1 MGRGLKKVITIRERT
16 AKTAVVS
23 EEVVTIRRYF
33 LALISGVM
41 LFSTVAAQAQW
52 VMVARAVS
60 GQVQRM
66 SNKSSNGA
74 GYDVATVVLMANA
87 DKVYQTALT
96 SLKTN
101 HPDVTINSSDAKKHE
116 IKFSK
121 GDQIA
126 SMQATP
132 LGKDLTQLV
141 VASNLIGTPDATSV
155 VVEGVMK
162 VCKQMN
168 VVCTLSNQ

>member
-1 MGRGLKKVITIRERT
+1 MRRLLLVMITG
-16 AKTAVVS
+16 AVFF
-23 EEVVTIRRYF
+23 T
-33 LALISGVM
+33 
-41 LFSTVAAQAQW
+41 TVAAEAQW

-101 HPDVTINSSDAKKHE
+101 HPDITINNSDAKKHE

-121 GDQIA
+121 GAQIA
-126 SMQATP
+126 SLQATP

-141 VASNLIGTPDATSV
+141 VASNLGPADATPI

-168 VVCTLSNQ
+168 VVCTLSGE

>member
-1 MGRGLKKVITIRERT
+1 MTSKKLTLIALTAFTLLTTI
-16 AKTAVVS
+16 
-23 EEVVTIRRYF
+23 
-33 LALISGVM
+33 
-41 LFSTVAAQAQW
+41 AAQAQW

-66 SNKSSNGA
+66 SNQSSDGQ

-87 DKVYQTALT
+87 DKVYQTAL
-96 SLKTN
+96 SLLKTN
-101 HPDVTINSSDAKKHE
+101 HPEITVKSDDAKKRE

-121 GDQIA
+121 GGQIA

-132 LGKDLTQLV
+132 LGDKLTQLV
-141 VASNLIGTPDATSV
+141 IASNLTGAQPDATSL

-168 VVCTLSNQ
+168 VVCTLSDQ

>member
-1 MGRGLKKVITIRERT
+1 MKRLLLAVISI
-16 AKTAVVS
+16 AVLL
-23 EEVVTIRRYF
+23 T
-33 LALISGVM
+33 
-41 LFSTVAAQAQW
+41 TVGAQAQW

-60 GQVQRM
+60 GRIERM
-66 SNKSSNGA
+66 SNKSPNGS

-96 SLKTN
+96 SLKT
-101 HPDVTINSSDAKKHE
+101 HADVTINSSDASKRE

-132 LGKDLTQLV
+132 LGDKLTQLV
-141 VASNLIGTPDATSV
+141 IASNLTAAQPDATSLV
-155 VVEGVMK
+155 VQGVMK
-162 VCKQMN
+162 VCDQMH
-168 VVCTLSNQ
+168 VVCTMSGD

>member
-1 MGRGLKKVITIRERT
+1 MKIR
-16 AKTAVVS
+16 K
-23 EEVVTIRRYF
+23 YF
-33 LALISGVM
+33 LASIALVTLLTAVG
-41 LFSTVAAQAQW
+41 AQAQW
-52 VMVARAVS
+52 VMVARAVA
-60 GQVQRM
+60 GRVERM
-66 SNKSSNGA
+66 QNQSSNGT

-101 HPDVTINSSDAKKHE
+101 HPELTITSSDAKKRV

-126 SMQATP
+126 SLQATP
-132 LGKDLTQLV
+132 LGDKLTQLV
-141 VASNLIGTPDATSV
+141 IASNLVPAQPDATPM

-168 VVCTLSNQ
+168 VVCTRADQ

>member
-1 MGRGLKKVITIRERT
+1 MSTRKWMLILIAGATLFTTI
-16 AKTAVVS
+16 
-23 EEVVTIRRYF
+23 
-33 LALISGVM
+33 G
-41 LFSTVAAQAQW
+41 AQAQW

-66 SNKSSNGA
+66 SNKSSNGM

-101 HPDVTINSSDAKKHE
+101 HPEVTINSSDARKRE

-121 GDQIA
+121 GEQIA
-126 SMQATP
+126 SIQATP
-132 LGKDLTQLV
+132 LGDKLTQLV
-141 VASNLIGTPDATSV
+141 VASNLTGAQPDATSV
-155 VVEGVMK
+155 VVEGVMR

-168 VVCTLSNQ
+168 VVCTLSNN

>member
-1 MGRGLKKVITIRERT
+1 MIKKLLFTSI
-16 AKTAVVS
+16 AGA
-23 EEVVTIRRYF
+23 
-33 LALISGVM
+33 M
-41 LFSTVAAQAQW
+41 LFTTLSAQAQW
-52 VMVARAVS
+52 VAVARAVS

-66 SNKSSNGA
+66 SNKSANGA

-87 DKVYQTALT
+87 DKVYEKALT

-101 HPDVTINSSDAKKHE
+101 HPEVTITSSDAKKHE

-141 VASNLIGTPDATSV
+141 IASNLVGAEPNATSM

-162 VCKQMN
+162 VCKEMN
-168 VVCTLSNQ
+168 VVCTMSDQ

>member
-1 MGRGLKKVITIRERT
+1 MKMRPWVLVSVVIVSLFT
-16 AKTAVVS
+16 A
-23 EEVVTIRRYF
+23 
-33 LALISGVM
+33 
-41 LFSTVAAQAQW
+41 VAAQAQW

-66 SNKSSNGA
+66 TNKSANGS

-87 DKVYQTALT
+87 DKVYETALKGIQ
-96 SLKTN
+96 S
-101 HPDVTINSSDAKKHE
+101 HADVTINSNDAKKRE

-121 GDQIA
+121 GEQVA

-132 LGKDLTQLV
+132 LGDKITQLV
-141 VASNLIGTPDATSV
+141 IASNLMGAQPDATSV

-162 VCKQMN
+162 VCREMN
-168 VVCTLSNQ
+168 VVCTMAQN

>member
-1 MGRGLKKVITIRERT
+1 MIRKSLFALT
-16 AKTAVVS
+16 VFAV
-23 EEVVTIRRYF
+23 
-33 LALISGVM
+33 
-41 LFSTVAAQAQW
+41 LFFTLAAQAQW

-60 GQVQRM
+60 GQIQRM
-66 SNKSSNGA
+66 SNKSSNGT

-87 DKVYQTALT
+87 DKVYETALN

-101 HPDVTINSSDAKKHE
+101 HPEVTINSNDAKKRE

-126 SMQATP
+126 SLQATP
-132 LGKDLTQLV
+132 LGDKVTQLV
-141 VASNLIGTPDATSV
+141 IASNLTGMQPDATSV
-155 VVEGVMK
+155 VVEGVMR

-168 VVCTLSNQ
+168 VVCTLANQ

>member
-1 MGRGLKKVITIRERT
+1 MLRKYLLSSTM
-16 AKTAVVS
+16 
-23 EEVVTIRRYF
+23 
-33 LALISGVM
+33 LAL
-41 LFSTVAAQAQW
+41 LFSGAAAQAQW

-66 SNKSSNGA
+66 SNKSSNGS
-74 GYDVATVVLMANA
+74 GYDVATVVLLANA

-101 HPDVTINSSDAKKHE
+101 HPDIIINSSDAKKRE

-121 GDQIA
+121 GEQVA
-126 SMQATP
+126 SLQATP
-132 LGKDLTQLV
+132 LGDKITQLV
-141 VASNLIGTPDATSV
+141 IASNLTGTQADATPM

-168 VVCTLSNQ
+168 VVCTMSDQ

>member
-1 MGRGLKKVITIRERT
+1 MNLRKCFLVSI
-16 AKTAVVS
+16 AVL
-23 EEVVTIRRYF
+23 T
-33 LALISGVM
+33 
-41 LFSTVAAQAQW
+41 LFAAVGAEAQW

-60 GQVQRM
+60 GQIQRM
-66 SNKSSNGA
+66 SNQSANGA

-101 HPDVTINSSDAKKHE
+101 HPEITINSSNAKKHE

-126 SMQATP
+126 SLQATP
-132 LGKDLTQLV
+132 LGDKLTQLV
-141 VASNLIGTPDATSV
+141 IASNLLPAQQDATPI

-168 VVCTLSNQ
+168 VVCTQADQ

>member
-1 MGRGLKKVITIRERT
+1 MTIR
-16 AKTAVVS
+16 KS
-23 EEVVTIRRYF
+23 L
-33 LALISGVM
+33 LAITVFAL
-41 LFSTVAAQAQW
+41 LFSVGAQAQW

-60 GQVQRM
+60 GRIQQM

-87 DKVYQTALT
+87 DKVYETALN

-101 HPDVTINSSDAKKHE
+101 HPEITIDSADAKKRE

-121 GDQIA
+121 GPQIA
-126 SMQATP
+126 SLQATS
-132 LGKDLTQLV
+132 LGDKITQLV
-141 VASNLIGTPDATSV
+141 VASNLTGMQPDATSV
-155 VVEGVMK
+155 VVDGIMR

-168 VVCTLSNQ
+168 VVCTQENQ

>member
-1 MGRGLKKVITIRERT
+1 MSLRKFVLGLIAAACLFT
-16 AKTAVVS
+16 ALGA
-23 EEVVTIRRYF
+23 E
-33 LALISGVM
+33 
-41 LFSTVAAQAQW
+41 AQW

-66 SNKSSNGA
+66 TNKSGTGA

-87 DKVYQTALT
+87 DKVYQTALK
-96 SLKTN
+96 SIQA
-101 HPDVTINSSDAKKHE
+101 HSDVTINSSDAKKRE

-132 LGKDLTQLV
+132 LGDKLTQLV
-141 VASNLIGTPDATSV
+141 VASNLVGAPDATSIV
-155 VVEGVMK
+155 VQGVMK
-162 VCKQMN
+162 VCDEIKI
-168 VVCTLSNQ
+168 VCTQSQE

>member
-1 MGRGLKKVITIRERT
+1 MTT
-16 AKTAVVS
+16 
-23 EEVVTIRRYF
+23 RRWL
-33 LALISGVM
+33 LALITGTM
-41 LFSTVAAQAQW
+41 LFTTVAAQAQW
-52 VMVARAVS
+52 VMVAKAVS
-60 GQVQRM
+60 GRVQRM
-66 SNKSSNGA
+66 SNNSSNGS

-101 HPDVTINSSDAKKHE
+101 HPEVTITSSDARKHE

-121 GDQIA
+121 GAQIA

-141 VASNLIGTPDATSV
+141 VASNLVGTADATPV

-168 VVCTLSNQ
+168 VVCTLSDQ

>member
-1 MGRGLKKVITIRERT
+1 MKIR
-16 AKTAVVS
+16 K
-23 EEVVTIRRYF
+23 YF
-33 LALISGVM
+33 LASIAVLTLLTAIG
-41 LFSTVAAQAQW
+41 AEAQW

-60 GQVQRM
+60 GQIQRM
-66 SNKSSNGA
+66 SNKNSNGT

-87 DKVYQTALT
+87 DKVYETALT

-101 HPDVTINSSDAKKHE
+101 HPDITITSSDAKKRVV
-116 IKFSK
+116 KFSK

-126 SMQATP
+126 SLQATP
-132 LGKDLTQLV
+132 LGDKLTQLV
-141 VASNLIGTPDATSV
+141 IASNIVPTQPDATPV

-168 VVCTLSNQ
+168 VVCTQADQ

>member
-1 MGRGLKKVITIRERT
+1 MSKQ
-16 AKTAVVS
+16 A
-23 EEVVTIRRYF
+23 F
-33 LALISGVM
+33 M
-41 LFSTVAAQAQW
+41 LTVAAVAVLLTTVSAQAQW

-66 SNKSSNGA
+66 ENKSNNGS

-96 SLKTN
+96 DLKTN
-101 HPDVTINSSDAKKHE
+101 HPEIKITSNDAKNHE

-121 GDQIA
+121 GDQVA

-132 LGKDLTQLV
+132 LGDKLTQLV
-141 VASNLIGTPDATSV
+141 IASSLGAQPNATSL

-162 VCKQMN
+162 VCKQMD
-168 VVCTLSNQ
+168 VVCTMAGE

>member
-1 MGRGLKKVITIRERT
+1 
-16 AKTAVVS
+16 
-23 EEVVTIRRYF
+23 
-33 LALISGVM
+33 M
-41 LFSTVAAQAQW
+41 LFTTMAAQAQW

-66 SNKSSNGA
+66 SNKSSNGM

-101 HPDVTINSSDAKKHE
+101 HPEVTINSSDAKKHE

-132 LGKDLTQLV
+132 LGDKLTQLV
-141 VASNLIGTPDATSV
+141 VASNLTGVQPDATSV

-162 VCKQMN
+162 VCKQMD
-168 VVCTLSNQ
+168 VVCTLSGQ